1 MTLLWYSYIFFIYF
15 PFVKPQITDI
25 ITDTTTILSD
35 TFEFDNST
43 IESSQVTILGTLTNA
58 EHIKILNHTV
68 INSNTDLNISSQSF
82 ILDSNPLLTMLKLCE
97 IGDVSHAKIILAGHS
112 IDNNDLTLSAISYVS
127 DFYHIPVITIASREN
142 LFSDKVNRKI
152 IKSKNRNINFRHCMN
167 LLYD

>member
-1 MTLLWYSYIFFIYF
+1 MFFIYF
-15 PFVKPQITDI
+15 SFVKLQITDI
-25 ITDTTTILSD
+25 ITDTTTILPD

-43 IESSQVTILGTLTNA
+43 ITSFQVTILGALTNA
-58 EHIKILNHTV
+58 EHIKILNHTT

-82 ILDSNPLLTMLKLCE
+82 ILDSNPLLTMSKLCK
-97 IGDVSHAKIILAGHS
+97 IGDVSHAKIIIAGHS

-152 IKSKNRNINFRHCMN
+152 IECNKI
-167 LLYD
+167 